1 MNRLLAFVTVLLAI
15 PPAGLNAADSRR
27 PNFLF
32 ILVDDQ
38 SPFDL
43 KVYNPDSPLETPH
56 IDRLAREGMVF
67 DGAYHMGAFVGAVC
81 TPSRH
86 MIMSGRTPGG
96 RRPPLSGAGRERSR
110 SDERSYSRSSV
121 LVAVSIRRE

>member
-1 MNRLLAFVTVLLAI
+1 MKRLLALSTLLLAI
-15 PPAGLNAADSRR
+15 PPAGLEAADSRR

-56 IDRLAREGMVF
+56 IDRLAAKGWSSTAPITWARSW
-67 DGAYHMGAFVGAVC
+67 ARSA
-81 TPSRH
+81 
-86 MIMSGRTPGG
+86 
-96 RRPPLSGAGRERSR
+96 RRRGT
-110 SDERSYSRSSV
+110 
-121 LVAVSIRRE
+121 